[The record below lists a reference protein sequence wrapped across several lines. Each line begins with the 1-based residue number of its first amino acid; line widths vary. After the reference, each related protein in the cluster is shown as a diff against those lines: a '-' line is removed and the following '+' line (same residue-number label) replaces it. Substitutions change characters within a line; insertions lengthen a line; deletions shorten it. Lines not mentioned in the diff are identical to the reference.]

1 MGHHLVCLSF
11 FPTSEGF
18 TMLMNLHDPRYPSD
32 PAQAGM
38 IITEKP
44 EKMWRGFGFKE
55 FLCLYNI
62 IYNQR
67 ACISIVFF
75 FSGDVLYCSMVWNSF
90 YFNDSWDDQN
100 CLCFIVWDG
109 LKSTTS
115 LGIGNGCKEERGT
128 SRPATMKATVSI
140 VFATPSLPST
150 PCSLADKFTQH

>member
-1 MGHHLVCLSF
+1 MFNSKLLNDQKVCLSF

-18 TMLMNLHDPRYPSD
+18 TMLMNLQVIQPK
-32 PAQAGM
+32 QAWSSLKSRKRCDVVSVVSKSFYVY
-38 IITEKP
+38 II
-44 EKMWRGFGFKE
+44 KE
-55 FLCLYNI
+55 LAFPY
-62 IYNQR
+62 
-67 ACISIVFF
+67 F

-109 LKSTTS
+109 LKSTAS

-140 VFATPSLPST
+140 VFATPSLPGT